1 MYRSTHHITMKF
13 NGSLNYY
20 FAFDIR
26 YKEAESWDCTIPNA
40 DVERIFEVKD
50 DGYLYIQGCR
60 ITNNKDGIRT
70 AYSCV
75 AGGGDGDYYCDYNLA
90 IDNNGYIIIANRNWT
105 NNQISRT
112 LSKLFGK

>member
-1 MYRSTHHITMKF
+1 MYISTHHITIRF
-13 NGSLNYY
+13 NGTLNYY

-26 YKEAESWDCTIPNA
+26 HTEAESWDCTIPNA
-40 DVERIFEVKD
+40 DIERIFKVKE

-70 AYSCV
+70 VYSCV
-75 AGGGDGDYYCDYNLA
+75 AGGGDDCYRDYNLA
-90 IDNNGYIIIANRNWT
+90 IDNNGYVIVANRNIT

-112 LSKLFGK
+112 ITKLFGK